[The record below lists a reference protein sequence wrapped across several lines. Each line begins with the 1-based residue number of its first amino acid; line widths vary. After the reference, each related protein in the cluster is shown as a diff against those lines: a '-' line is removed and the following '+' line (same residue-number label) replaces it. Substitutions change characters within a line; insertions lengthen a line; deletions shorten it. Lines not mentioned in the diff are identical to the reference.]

1 MERILGVK
9 WKQLTLRAMSILGT
23 HHWTVS
29 ATCRGEHDKEKYLMS
44 YSLILCVV
52 NSLINE
58 QHLMLRVYSR
68 MWNYSVLWMWE
79 ARMNCQVASL
89 YSSVVYRDVD
99 LIIITL
105 PSPGRML
112 NIARSLSVLLSAHIS
127 QESLL
132 VLSLLMLSTTD
143 CLFPI

>member
-1 MERILGVK
+1 
-9 WKQLTLRAMSILGT
+9 
-23 HHWTVS
+23 
-29 ATCRGEHDKEKYLMS
+29 
-44 YSLILCVV
+44 
-52 NSLINE
+52 
-58 QHLMLRVYSR
+58 
-68 MWNYSVLWMWE
+68 
-79 ARMNCQVASL
+79 MNCQVASL